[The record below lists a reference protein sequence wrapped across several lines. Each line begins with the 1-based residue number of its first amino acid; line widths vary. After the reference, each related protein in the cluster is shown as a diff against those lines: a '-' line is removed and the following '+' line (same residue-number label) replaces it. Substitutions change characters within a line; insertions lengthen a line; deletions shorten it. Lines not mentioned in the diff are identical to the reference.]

1 VLIPVLLLA
10 QARMRP
16 GRTLTNEEESISAAA
31 PLADP
36 EAA

>member
-1 VLIPVLLLA
+1 
-10 QARMRP
+10 MRP
-16 GRTLTNEEESISAAA
+16 GRTLTNEEESVAAAA